1 MSRKLSI
8 FILFCIIS
16 LLATASIVR
25 ADEVEEAKPA
35 KILSS
40 PIGTAFTYQGKLSEA
55 GSPANGS
62 YNFRFNL
69 WGDSSKTD
77 LIGTYPTIGT
87 IQATVIEGAF
97 LIKLDFGSDAF
108 SGEVR
113 WLEIYVNGN
122 ALAPLQELTPAP
134 YALYAM
140 DGPWSAGEGLEL
152 VGTEFKGKGTPY
164 QNVVIVAKSGGDFT
178 TIQSAVDSISDASK
192 GNPYLIWV
200 APGVYSEAV
209 TMKPYVHLQGSGQ
222 GVTIISSNVSNPST
236 PPTQATLILTDNV
249 SVRDLM
255 VQNTGTGLHNVGLMG
270 SNGALDILVSD
281 VEARSQGNGST
292 DTNNY
297 AIYLTGNGTSVTLKS
312 VNAFVENGNL
322 DAVGLY
328 NDSGATVSLLN
339 GSYIASSGSEHSVGI
354 SNLGTL
360 EAEHITVRGEYSP
373 QWNYGLWNRGS
384 EAKITLR
391 GGSISGQGGTGSVG
405 ILNTNGGQLTTDGVT
420 TLAEGGTNVNDGLRN
435 ESADTISVVRGGSF
449 TGSGGSGNYGIR
461 ILGDSSLLDAFG
473 IDVKGTEGDNLYAVY
488 IGTNGRGFISQSELW
503 GASNSVYCDSC
514 NLVRI
519 DNSRLIGGPPGG
531 LSTNINCFGISWGG
545 AFYTDTCP
553 TP

>member
-97 LIKLDFGSDAF
+97 LIKLDFGADAF